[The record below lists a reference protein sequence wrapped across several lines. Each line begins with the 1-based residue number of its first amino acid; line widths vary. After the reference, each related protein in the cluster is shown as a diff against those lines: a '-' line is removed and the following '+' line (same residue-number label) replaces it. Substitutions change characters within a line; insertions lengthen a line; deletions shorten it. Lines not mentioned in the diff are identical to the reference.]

1 MTDTDIIEAAAQV
14 LARYPSW
21 EWESMNADA
30 HQSSIDLH
38 RDTAAAV
45 LVAVTPMI
53 RAAALEEAA
62 KVAEDAEAQEY
73 EAHTRLKA
81 EGKEEEALIY
91 ARYAIMAK
99 TIAAA
104 IRALKEHPAESSAA

>member
-1 MTDTDIIEAAAQV
+1 MSYDPTKQPYDEPFRHVELPCDAERALRRFDPWKSEQWYQGVLTAVTPLIEAAV
-14 LARYPSW
+14 LER
-21 EWESMNADA
+21 
-30 HQSSIDLH
+30 
-38 RDTAAAV
+38 
-45 LVAVTPMI
+45 
-53 RAAALEEAA
+53 AA

-104 IRALKEHPAESSAA
+104 IRALKDPPPNNDD